1 MTTIIKEN
9 IIKHSQIDTKYWV
22 WLAILFGVFV
32 FSYANVFVTFIKV
45 WWNSYI
51 YSFGFI
57 VPLISLYIVW
67 LQKDRLK
74 RLKISPSYILGIP
87 VIIGGIILLII
98 NTQGR
103 VSVQGFSLITT
114 IIGMILLL
122 LGSQFLKALWF
133 PIAYLLFMVP
143 FWGIFTERLN
153 LPFQNFS
160 AALGTKMIQA
170 IGIPVYRQS
179 IYIELPNITL
189 EVAKVCS
196 GVNNLIAVAA
206 IAIPLA
212 YIFLRSWQRR
222 VILVCGGIIISVLV
236 NSFRVA
242 LIGIFAYFNIGE
254 VLHGP
259 YHVLQAM
266 SVSMVGFIA
275 LFIGVWVLSRGDSGK
290 SPAARAAAPEPSLQS
305 YQVSFKGNRI
315 KHLFFLMTI
324 ILILI
329 GIYIRFYRQ

>member
-1 MTTIIKEN
+1 MTCISMEN
-9 IIKHSQIDTKYWV
+9 IIKNSQIDKKYWV
-22 WLAILFGVFV
+22 RIALLLSAFVLF
-32 FSYANVFVTFIKV
+32 YAKAFVTLFTV
-45 WWNSYI
+45 WWNSYT
-51 YSFGFI
+51 YSFGFLI
-57 VPLISLYIVW
+57 PIISLYIVW

-74 RLKISPSYILGIP
+74 RLKITPSYLLGLP
-87 VIIGGIILLII
+87 VLIIAIALLITDTRGSASI
-98 NTQGR
+98 
-103 VSVQGFSLITT
+103 QGFSLISA
-114 IIGMILLL
+114 IIGVILLI
-122 LGSQFLKALWF
+122 LGTQFLKALWF

-143 FWGIFTERLN
+143 FWDNLTEKLN

-160 AALGTKMIQA
+160 ASLGTKMIHA

-196 GVNNLIAVAA
+196 GVNNLIAIVA

-222 VILVCGGIIISVLV
+222 IILVCSGILISILA
-236 NSFRVA
+236 NSLRVA

-259 YHVLQAM
+259 YHILQAL

-275 LFIGVWVLSRGDSGK
+275 LFLGVWILSRGDSDK
-290 SPAARAAAPEPSLQS
+290 SSTVRAAIAEPSLPS
-305 YQVSFKGNRI
+305 YQTSFKGDRI

-324 ILILI
+324 ILILV
-329 GIYIRFYRQ
+329 GMYIRFYR

>member
-1 MTTIIKEN
+1 MNYLSQEN
-9 IIKHSQIDTKYWV
+9 IIKNSQIDKKYWV
-22 WLAILFGVFV
+22 RIAILLSAFV
-32 FSYANVFVTFIKV
+32 LFYAKAFVSLFAV
-45 WWNSYI
+45 WWNSYT
-51 YSFGFI
+51 YSFGFLI
-57 VPLISLYIVW
+57 PVISLYIVW

-74 RLKISPSYILGIP
+74 RLKIAPSYLLGLP
-87 VIIGGIILLII
+87 VLIIAIALLIS
-98 NTQGR
+98 NTKGGA
-103 VSVQGFSLITT
+103 SIQGFSLITA
-114 IIGMILLL
+114 IIGIILLI
-122 LGSQFLKALWF
+122 LGAQFLKAMWF

-143 FWGIFTERLN
+143 FWDNLTEKLN

-160 AALGTKMIQA
+160 ASLGTKMIQA
-170 IGIPVYRQS
+170 IGIPVYRKS

-196 GVNNLIAVAA
+196 GVNNLIAIVA

-212 YIFLRSWQRR
+212 YIFLSSWQRR
-222 VILVCGGIIISVLV
+222 IILVCSGIIISMLA
-236 NSFRVA
+236 NSLRVA

-259 YHVLQAM
+259 YHVLQAL

-290 SPAARAAAPEPSLQS
+290 SFTSRAAATEPSLLPYQS
-305 YQVSFKGNRI
+305 FFKGDRI
-315 KHLFFLMTI
+315 KHLFFLMTV

-329 GIYIRFYRQ
+329 GVYFRYYR

>member
-1 MTTIIKEN
+1 MTPFKEN
-9 IIKHSQIDTKYWV
+9 IIMHSRVDIKHWGR
-22 WLAILFGVFV
+22 LAILLV
-32 FSYANVFVTFIKV
+32 AFIFCYINAIATLITV
-45 WWNSYI
+45 WWNSYT
-51 YSFGFI
+51 YSFGFLI
-57 VPLISLYIVW
+57 PIISLYIVW

-74 RLKISPSYILGIP
+74 RLKIAPSYLLGLP
-87 VIIGGIILLII
+87 VLII
-98 NTQGR
+98 AIAMLISNTKGGA
-103 VSVQGFSLITT
+103 SIQGFSLIIA
-114 IIGMILLL
+114 IIGIILLL
-122 LGSQFLKALWF
+122 LGIQFLKALWF
-133 PIAYLLFMVP
+133 PITYLLFMVP
-143 FWGIFTERLN
+143 FWDNLTEKLN

-160 AALGTKMIQA
+160 ASLGTKMIQA

-196 GVNNLIAVAA
+196 GVNNLIAIVA

-222 VILVCGGIIISVLV
+222 IILVCSGIIISILA

-242 LIGIFAYFNIGE
+242 LIGIFAYFKIGE

-259 YHVLQAM
+259 YHILQAL
-266 SVSMVGFIA
+266 SVSMIGFIA

-290 SPAARAAAPEPSLQS
+290 SPAVRSAAPEPSLQS
-305 YQVSFKGNRI
+305 YQSFFKGERI

-329 GIYIRFYRQ
+329 GVYFRYYR